1 VDTTDPNINDN
12 VFHYYFL
19 IIAIVAILFCLCL
32 LYVGRRKRRKAA
44 IMRSNSQ
51 RALARDV
58 EGFRTRLRGRTGL
71 GWNNGPT
78 QRNRSDLE
86 EGLDERGEAP
96 PPYVPG
102 TKPPSLR
109 SVEGVRRPSTSSEHR
124 VGEAVELR
132 PMSRDVEHPP
142 GYHEHQDLASGGDVG
157 IARPDTAVTASDRFG
172 SMRLISHTRSSSE
185 RDGDVVR

>member
-1 VDTTDPNINDN
+1 
-12 VFHYYFL
+12 
-19 IIAIVAILFCLCL
+19 
-32 LYVGRRKRRKAA
+32 
-44 IMRSNSQ
+44 MRSNSQ

-78 QRNRSDLE
+78 QRSRSDPE

-109 SVEGVRRPSTSSEHR
+109 SVDGVGRPSTRSEHR
-124 VGEAVELR
+124 VGEAVEL
-132 PMSRDVEHPP
+132 MQLSGDIGHPP
-142 GYHEHQDLASGGDVG
+142 GYHEHHDLASGGDIG
-157 IARPDTAVTASDRFG
+157 ITRPDTAVTASDRFG
-172 SMRLISHTRSSSE
+172 FMRRLISHTGSSYE
-185 RDGDVVR
+185 RDGDAIK